1 MSSGRYALCV
11 MYVRDTSPEQAQDLL
26 AQLLGA
32 KVEGQTLYLP
42 ALSMDVRTNPD
53 VDPGVRDDFVRWPV
67 LIEAEAEDA
76 SSRNPMVEVV
86 ARMLEALWEAGNPAV
101 AACDFEDELPWAGGI
116 RQFPKSCAR
125 RRR

>member
-11 MYVRDTSPEQAQDLL
+11 MYVRDTSAEHAQTLL

-32 KVEGQTLYLP
+32 EVKRRTFYLP

-53 VDPGVRDDFVRWPV
+53 VDTQAGDDFVRWPV
-67 LIEAEAEDA
+67 LIEAEAENP
-76 SSRNPMVEVV
+76 SSPNPMVEVMS
-86 ARMLEALWEAGNPAV
+86 RILEALWDSGHPAV

-116 RQFPKSCAR
+116 KRLPQS
-125 RRR
+125 